1 MDRNSLH
8 SLNGT
13 CQKQMELGT
22 DKEGMKKKIL
32 LVDDEPDILELI
44 GYNLKKEGYD
54 VFTALNGRK
63 GIDLA
68 RKVKPDLII
77 LDVMMPE
84 MDGME
89 VCNIIRQDRGL
100 ADTTIAFLTARNED
114 YSQIAGFDAGGDD
127 YITKPVKPQI
137 LMLRVQALL
146 RRSSKNAVVLPAERF
161 GVAID
166 YKRFLVLH
174 KEKEWTL
181 PKKEFGLLELLW
193 SEPGK
198 VFTREEIL
206 AHVWGNDVVV
216 GDRTIDVHI
225 RKLRSKFSDEL
236 FVTVKGVGYKFG
248 A

>member
-1 MDRNSLH
+1 
-8 SLNGT
+8 
-13 CQKQMELGT
+13 
-22 DKEGMKKKIL
+22 MKKKIL

-44 GYNLKKEGYD
+44 GYNLRNEGYE
-54 VFTALNGRK
+54 VSTALNGRE
-63 GIDLA
+63 GIEIA

-89 VCNIIRQDRGL
+89 VCNIIRADENL
-100 ADTTIAFLTARNED
+100 AHTTIAFLTARSED
-114 YSQIAGFDAGGDD
+114 YSQLAGFDAGGDD
-127 YITKPVKPQI
+127 YITKPVKPKI
-137 LMLRVQALL
+137 LMGRVKALL
-146 RRSSKNAVVLPAERF
+146 RRSSRSTVQLPDERF

-166 YKRFLVLH
+166 HDLFLVIH
-174 KEKEWTL
+174 NGKELTL
-181 PKKEFGLLELLW
+181 PKKEFELLNLLW

-198 VFTREEIL
+198 VFTREAIL
-206 AHVWGNDVVV
+206 SHAWGNDVIV

-225 RKLRSKFSDEL
+225 RKLRSKLGDEL

>member
-1 MDRNSLH
+1 
-8 SLNGT
+8 
-13 CQKQMELGT
+13 
-22 DKEGMKKKIL
+22 MKKKIL

-44 GYNLKKEGYD
+44 GYNLKKEGHE
-54 VFTALNGRK
+54 VFTAQNGSE
-63 GIDLA
+63 GIKIA
-68 RKVKPDLII
+68 RREKPDLII

-84 MDGME
+84 MDGMQ
-89 VCNIIRQDRGL
+89 VCNIIRQDPELR
-100 ADTTIAFLTARNED
+100 DITVAFLTARNED

-127 YITKPVKPQI
+127 YISKPVKPRI

-146 RRSSKNAVVLPAERF
+146 RRSSANSSELRGDRF
-161 GVAID
+161 GVTID
-166 YKRFLVLH
+166 HKRFIVLH
-174 KEKEWTL
+174 NGQEWTL
-181 PKKEFGLLELLW
+181 PKKEFGLLDLLW

-198 VFTREEIL
+198 VFAREEIL
-206 AHVWGNDVVV
+206 KHVRGNDVIV